1 MDIIQ
6 QVLGTQYA
14 MFYCDKFDCAQL
26 TPLQTLPACVATVNT
41 ALTQYGKNLNDWP
54 EFYKNQAAKLV
65 RANVIYQKL
74 HTEPIRKPILVHR
87 EKDKFVV
94 DCGDTRL
101 MALNQLPNSTMV
113 SVIITCSIDSADQ
126 YQHWTRI
133 HNTAD
138 LSACTGFALDSSKV
152 QTVRAESDADYA
164 LCWLEVGD
172 QSTAHHLHD
181 PQQRLHMMQH
191 YLDQQSENY
200 CFDQSWLLK
209 DIKW

>member
-6 QVLGTQYA
+6 QVLGNQYA

-26 TPLQTLPACVATVNT
+26 TPVQTLSTCIATVNT
-41 ALTQYGKNLNDWP
+41 ALMQYGKTLNSWS

-65 RANVIYQKL
+65 RASVIYQKL
-74 HTEPIRKPILVHR
+74 HTEPVRKPILVHR
-87 EKDKFVV
+87 EQDKFIV

-113 SVIITCSIDSADQ
+113 SVIITCGIDKADQ
-126 YQHWTRI
+126 YQDWRQI
-133 HNTAD
+133 RDVID
-138 LSACTGFALDSSKV
+138 LSACTGFDLDSSKV
-152 QTVRAESDADYA
+152 QTARAEPNADYA
-164 LCWLEVGD
+164 LCWLEFGD

-181 PQQRLHMMQH
+181 PQQRLNMMQK
-191 YLDQQSENY
+191 YIDQRSQNFQ
-200 CFDQSWLLK
+200 FDNDWLLK

>member
-1 MDIIQ
+1 MDSIQ
-6 QVLGTQYA
+6 QVLGHQYA
-14 MFYCDKFDCAQL
+14 MFYCNKFDCARL
-26 TPLQTLPACVATVNT
+26 TPIQTLSTCIATVNS
-41 ALTQYGKNLNDWP
+41 ALMQYGKNLNTWS
-54 EFYKNQAAKLV
+54 EFCKNEAAKLV

-87 EKDKFVV
+87 ENSKFVV

-101 MALNQLPNSTMV
+101 MALNQLPKPVSV

-133 HNTAD
+133 RNVAD
-138 LSACTGFALDSSKV
+138 LSACTGFVLDSSKV
-152 QTVRAESDADYA
+152 QTVRASPGADYA
-164 LCWLEVGD
+164 LCWLEFGD

-181 PQQRLHMMQH
+181 PQQRLNMMQH
-191 YLDQQSENY
+191 YLDQQLENY
-200 CFDQSWLLK
+200 CFDQAWLLK

>member
-6 QVLGTQYA
+6 QVLGHQYA
-14 MFYCDKFDCAQL
+14 MFYCNKFDCAQL
-26 TPLQTLPACVATVNT
+26 TPVQTLSTCIDTVNT
-41 ALTQYGKNLNDWP
+41 ALMQYGKTLNTWS

-65 RANVIYQKL
+65 RASVIYQKL
-74 HTEPIRKPILVHR
+74 PTEPIRKPILVHR

-113 SVIITCSIDSADQ
+113 SVVITCGIDSADQ
-126 YQHWTRI
+126 YQDWRQI
-133 HNTAD
+133 HDVTD
-138 LSACTGFALDSSKV
+138 LSACTGFDLDSSKV
-152 QTVRAESDADYA
+152 QSVRADPDDDRA
-164 LCWLEVGD
+164 LCWLEFGD

-181 PQQRLHMMQH
+181 LQQRLNMMQH